1 MMRHLFFISAT
12 ICCLLLF
19 TNCERAAHVY
29 VCDNDNTFHLEER
42 CEWLDGC
49 HTGVTKI
56 TLNEARKR
64 GMERCSNCSS
74 YYEYM
79 K

>member
-1 MMRHLFFISAT
+1 MNNDVKMGIVFFSFGMGLFFVIFGIVA
-12 ICCLLLF
+12 II
-19 TNCERAAHVY
+19 EMYRVQ
-29 VCDNDNTFHLEER
+29 ER
-42 CEWLDGC
+42 CEYLDGC
-49 HTGVTKI
+49 NTGVTKI